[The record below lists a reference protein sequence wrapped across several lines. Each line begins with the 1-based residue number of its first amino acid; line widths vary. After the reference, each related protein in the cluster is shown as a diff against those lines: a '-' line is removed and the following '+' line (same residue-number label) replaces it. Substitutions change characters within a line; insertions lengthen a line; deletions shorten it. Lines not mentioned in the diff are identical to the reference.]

1 VLLSWASMSVNTCR
15 YGQTEP
21 NAIGFATRGFRFPT
35 IDLFES
41 KHRLTMRFSTFAVLS
56 VIASVSA
63 FVPSANRAFTRS
75 QPLFALEDLEAKLLA
90 PPKPETKVAA
100 QKPKPASKTK
110 VEKPKPEKPKPAPKV
125 KVEMPKYES
134 TPPKAAAAPAKVA
147 AVPAK
152 VAAKASKKAEYE
164 LAGIAEKKKE
174 PIKPRATA
182 RTTPVVEK
190 PKPPPKAKSV
200 VAPPKKPTES
210 DPNAGLVGVALGAAP
225 LVLVPFVALSAGRD
239 FLTKTA
245 ARRAEIE
252 AEIAAAEAAKAKK
265 ARDAQVDSAGL
276 AKAGVSRTRMV

>member
-1 VLLSWASMSVNTCR
+1 M
-15 YGQTEP
+15 
-21 NAIGFATRGFRFPT
+21 
-35 IDLFES
+35 
-41 KHRLTMRFSTFAVLS
+41 
-56 VIASVSA
+56 
-63 FVPSANRAFTRS
+63 
-75 QPLFALEDLEAKLLA
+75 EAKLLA
-90 PPKPETKVAA
+90 PPKPDTKVAA
-100 QKPKPASKTK
+100 QKPKPASKAK
-110 VEKPKPEKPKPAPKV
+110 VEKAKPEKPKPAPKV

-134 TPPKAAAAPAKVA
+134 TPPKAVAPAKVVA
-147 AVPAK
+147 PSK

-174 PIKPRATA
+174 PIKPRAAA
-182 RTTPVVEK
+182 RITPVVEK

-276 AKAGVSRTRMV
+276 AKAGVSGAYMV

>member
-1 VLLSWASMSVNTCR
+1 
-15 YGQTEP
+15 
-21 NAIGFATRGFRFPT
+21 
-35 IDLFES
+35 
-41 KHRLTMRFSTFAVLS
+41 MRFSTFAVLS
-56 VIASVSA
+56 VVASVSA
-63 FVPSANRAFTRS
+63 FVPAANRAFTRS
-75 QPLFALEDLEAKLLA
+75 QPLYALEDLEAKLLA
-90 PPKPETKVAA
+90 PPKPAPKAAAA
-100 QKPKPASKTK
+100 QKPKPVAKEK
-110 VEKPKPEKPKPAPKV
+110 VEKPKPAPKV

-134 TPPKAAAAPAKVA
+134 TTSKAATPAKVS
-147 AVPAK
+147 VPAK
-152 VAAKASKKAEYE
+152 SAKKAEYD
-164 LAGIAEKKKE
+164 LGGIAEKKKE

-190 PKPPPKAKSV
+190 PKPITKAKSV
-200 VAPPKKPTES
+200 VAPPKKPAES

-276 AKAGVSRTRMV
+276 AKAGVSRTAAIM